1 MSEAG
6 LSAAEVGKEI
16 EHHRSHA
23 NHGPMSRHDRIV
35 SIVEAALLAIV
46 ALLAAWSGYAAAKWS
61 TESRLQLAEASASRV
76 EANRAFD
83 EAAEIKELDAL
94 AFNAWFGAAMLQNE
108 QAMEIAEARFRPE
121 FEVAFQA
128 WLATDPLNNPEAPA
142 GPMAM
147 PEYVEPGLAEAAEL
161 DQRAEEQAADGAEF
175 AETADRYVRI
185 TVFLATVLFLV
196 GISGHFT
203 LRAARYALIGTAIVI
218 LAIALGLLV
227 TSPWP
232 PA

>member
-16 EHHRSHA
+16 EHHRKHSAH
-23 NHGPMSRHDRIV
+23 PMSRHDRIV
-35 SIVEAALLAIV
+35 TIIEASLLAVV
-46 ALLAAWSGYAAAKWS
+46 ALLAAWSGFAAAKWS
-61 TESRLQLAEASASRV
+61 TESRLQIAEASASRV
-76 EANRAFD
+76 EANRAFE
-83 EAAEIKELDAL
+83 EAAENEELDSI
-94 AFNAWFGAAMLQNE
+94 AFNAWFAAAMLQNE
-108 QAMEIAEARFRPE
+108 EAMEFAEARFRPE
-121 FEVAFQA
+121 FDVAFQA
-128 WLATDPLNNPEAPA
+128 WLETDPLNNPDAPA
-142 GPMAM
+142 GPTLM
-147 PEYVEPGLAEAAEL
+147 PEYEQPELAEAAEL
-161 DQRAEEQAADGAEF
+161 DRRAEELSAEGAES

-203 LRAARYALIGTAIVI
+203 LRAARYGLIGTAIFI
-218 LAIALGLLV
+218 LIVAVALLV

>member
-1 MSEAG
+1 VSEAG

-16 EHHRSHA
+16 QHHRKHSAH
-23 NHGPMSRHDRIV
+23 PMSRHDRIV
-35 SIVEAALLAIV
+35 NIVEAALLAIV
-46 ALLAAWSGYAAAKWS
+46 ALLAAWSGFAAAKWS
-61 TESRLQLAEASASRV
+61 TESRLQIAEASASRV

-83 EAAEIKELDAL
+83 EAAENKELDSL
-94 AFNAWFGAAMLQNE
+94 AFNAWFGAAMAQNE
-108 QAMEIAEARFRPE
+108 EAMEFAEARFRPE
-121 FEVAFQA
+121 FDVAFQA
-128 WLATDPLNNPEAPA
+128 WLETDPFKNPDAPA
-142 GPMAM
+142 GPTAM
-147 PEYVEPGLAEAAEL
+147 PEYEQPELEEAAEL
-161 DQRAEEQAADGAEF
+161 DQRAEELAADGAES

-203 LRAARYALIGTAIVI
+203 LGVARYGLIGTAIFI
-218 LAIALGLLV
+218 LVVAVALLI